1 MHFLQRFL
9 RWSSISAAVLL
20 TAQGTLHAQIT
31 ISQSSFQT
39 SLQVETPVVQFLSY
53 DTESIF
59 DLIGISGANQIWD
72 FSALE
77 VIEEKEGLF
86 SVIGSVEEQ
95 PGNDDDHLGNAE
107 KVIVTNFPIYNED
120 IGEGAI
126 FYVIYYTH
134 LLFDGNSAIK
144 LGGIRVEG
152 DDINPDREDELYR
165 TWLTPGQLYLDFP
178 VTYGKNWVSSYD
190 IDSDE
195 VFFTFEI
202 DEEVEVDG
210 WGTLITSSGPV
221 DVLRVKRMVKTSVFG
236 SLQAEDHEFEF
247 YDRTGR
253 LIASIT
259 GYSPLF
265 EDDIDE
271 LTATWNV
278 FATTTSISHTYSP
291 EIPAEVKLHQNYPNP
306 FNPTTTI
313 GFYLQEAG
321 DIRVTVHDLL
331 GREVATLA
339 RGPAASGEHAVVF
352 DAASLP
358 SGVYVYRLKTASQS
372 VTRRLTLL
380 K

>member
-1 MHFLQRFL
+1 MNSLRYFLFVC
-9 RWSSISAAVLL
+9 STVLQIVL
-20 TAQGTLHAQIT
+20 FGHTTLQAQIT
-31 ISQSSFQT
+31 ISQSSFES
-39 SLQVETPVVQFLSY
+39 SLQQKTPVTEFMSY
-53 DTESIF
+53 DGEQIF
-59 DLIGISGANQIWD
+59 ELIGISGANRVWD
-72 FSALE
+72 FTGLE
-77 VIEEKEGLF
+77 IIDERDGYF
-86 SVIGSVEEQ
+86 SVSVMADGL
-95 PGNDDDHLGNAE
+95 PGEDDDHLGSADM
-107 KVIVTNFPIYNED
+107 VIISDFPIFNPE

-126 FYVIYYTH
+126 FYEINYSH
-134 LLFDGNSAIK
+134 LIFVGNSAIK

-152 DDINPDREDELYR
+152 DDINEDREDELYR

-178 VTYGKNWVSSYD
+178 VTYGKNWESSYD
-190 IDSDE
+190 IDTDGG
-195 VFFTFEI
+195 FFTFEI

-210 WGTLITSSGPV
+210 WGRLITSSGPV
-221 DVLRVKRMVKTSVFG
+221 DVLRVKRIVKNSVFG
-236 SLQAEDHEFEF
+236 SLQSEDHDFEF
-247 YDRTGR
+247 YDHSGR
-253 LIASIT
+253 LIAAIT

-271 LTATWNV
+271 LEAIWNE
-278 FATTTSISHTYSP
+278 FATTTSISQTDSP

-306 FNPTTTI
+306 FNPATSI
-313 GFYLQEAG
+313 GFYLPEAT